1 MKKWIVTYNLEILT
15 IVLAVVFATGLLFWD
30 SLTLTGKALLGFMVL
45 YTLHEWEESR
55 FPGGFYELFFG
66 GFDIKITAS
75 EARMHLPVT
84 IYILIMLLVPLALQQ
99 ITFLV
104 LIPLGLGLFEGL
116 IHIAG
121 IKIHKLKRPYTPGM
135 ITGIALFAYSVFIVT
150 QINANG
156 GLPFWQ
162 WVAGFSLAFVG
173 FAVMERF
180 FLKTAGLTFSDFRKM
195 AKSRILGNR
204 KNEIF

>member
-1 MKKWIVTYNLEILT
+1 MNKFSSSK
-15 IVLAVVFATGLLFWD
+15 
-30 SLTLTGKALLGFMVL
+30 
-45 YTLHEWEESR
+45 
-55 FPGGFYELFFG
+55 
-66 GFDIKITAS
+66 
-75 EARMHLPVT
+75 
-84 IYILIMLLVPLALQQ
+84 YILIMLLVPLALQQ

-195 AKSRILGNR
+195 AKARILGNR